1 MFVFHMYTSV
11 PTTLEFPASG
21 GAQIT
26 QCNGAIVWPVYA
38 VALFEVVKDGP
49 FQCIKQVVSMREVD
63 ARLEPALLAV
73 QRKVKSRSH
82 SEPIRGLYNG
92 EIEYFFK
99 EPVEFLGYA
108 GIIRVALYYRGT
120 GL

>member
-1 MFVFHMYTSV
+1 MFVFNLFSSV

-26 QCNGAIVWPVYA
+26 QCNGAIVKPVYA
-38 VALFEVVKDGP
+38 VALSELVQNGP
-49 FQCIKQVVSMREVD
+49 FQCIKQVVSMRQID

-73 QRKVKSRSH
+73 QRKVKSRTH
-82 SEPIRGLYNG
+82 SEPNCCYNR
-92 EIEYFFK
+92 EIEYMFK
-99 EPVEFLGYA
+99 EPVELLGHA
-108 GIIRVALYYRGT
+108 GIIRVALYYCS